1 MTFRP
6 ERGIVQL
13 YMRKVPVELV
23 VDTSALLAVLLDEP
37 ERAALIALT
46 QGATL
51 LAPGSV
57 PWEVGNGLIAG
68 FRRKRLSARQ
78 VRDAWSYF
86 ERIPLR
92 LLEVTV
98 PKALGL
104 AEQLGLYAY
113 DAYIIEAARAQRVPL
128 LAMDGRLRTAA
139 AELGL
144 EVWEVTS

>member
-23 VDTSALLAVLLDEP
+23 VDTSALLTVLLDEP

>member
-1 MTFRP
+1 M
-6 ERGIVQL
+6 

-128 LAMDGRLRTAA
+128 LAMDGRLRAAA

>member
-1 MTFRP
+1 M
-6 ERGIVQL
+6 
-13 YMRKVPVELV
+13 ELV
-23 VDTSALLAVLLDEP
+23 VDTSVLLAVLLDEP
-37 ERAALIALT
+37 ERDALITLT
-46 QGATL
+46 QGAAL
-51 LAPGSV
+51 LVPGSV

-78 VRDAWSYF
+78 VRDAWTYF

-92 LLEVTV
+92 LVEVTV
-98 PKALGL
+98 LKALGL

-128 LAMDGRLRTAA
+128 LALDGRLRTAA

>member
-78 VRDAWSYF
+78 VRDAWTSF
-86 ERIPLR
+86 ERIPMR

-128 LAMDGRLRTAA
+128 LALDGRLRTAA